1 MTEEIKKDE
10 TISEQKLQEKKMREI
25 VIATNGDIVNLIKA
39 EVAGKIELIAILES
53 VIIHL
58 RNNTLK

>member
-1 MTEEIKKDE
+1 MTEEKKKDE
-10 TISEQKLQEKKMREI
+10 TIDDQKLQEKKMREI